1 MSDVELG
8 QPETAVASSGKN
20 EKDIGETTTTRPWQ
34 HAAYH
39 SIVSVLGVAGIVALP
54 YSMAYLGWTGGLVL
68 FATATATSFYSGQL
82 LVNCQDVTRH
92 STYSDLGDD
101 IMGDGW
107 SLRWVRPFQGI
118 VFATVVMATVIGMGQ
133 LMGAMDLEFDGTQ
146 NLSNSEWIAISGL
159 MLLIVSLPP
168 NVEESW
174 AVSFVGTVAT
184 LVAVVLLI
192 VGSGMSIGENADDV
206 SYGRPEGGRRDY
218 AIGVLESFGI
228 LAFVYGGHSVIPD
241 VHHSLGHQTAHE
253 SRSAM
258 TKAWRFSYCIIAPS
272 YLVVMCLA
280 YGAFGSSVSAFVIND
295 LRPFISSGVFWALY
309 LFSLVNFIAL
319 GAVYNQAA
327 FVYIEDLMTMVRLRR
342 GRGCCATSNELHDE
356 GEGSFAEPKVRK
368 GRHAKLAIRILY
380 VGFGTFVGIAIPF
393 FGDIA
398 ALSGAIGFTPCTFVY
413 PIWFYNRSQLGQ
425 KAPRWRRNLNWF
437 LMFLFTSLGIC
448 AAIGA
453 VYSIV
458 LNSSSYKFFG

>member
-1 MSDVELG
+1 MSDVERSKG
-8 QPETAVASSGKN
+8 
-20 EKDIGETTTTRPWQ
+20 EKDIERASTNVNTTRPWQ

-39 SIVSVLGVAGIVALP
+39 SIVSVLGVAGLVALP
-54 YSMAYLGWTGGLVL
+54 YSMAYLGWAGGLVL

-82 LVNCQDVTRH
+82 LINCQDAKRH

-118 VFATVVMATVIGMGQ
+118 VFATVVIGTVIGMGQ
-133 LMGAMDLEFDGTQ
+133 LMATMDQEYDGTQ
-146 NLSNSEWIAISGL
+146 DVSNSAWIAISGL
-159 MLLIVSLPP
+159 MLLIVSLAP
-168 NVEESW
+168 NVEKSW
-174 AVSFVGTVAT
+174 AVSLVGTVAT

-192 VGSGMSIGENADDV
+192 VGSGVAIGKNADDV
-206 SYGRPEGGRRDY
+206 SYGRPDGSSRDY

-228 LAFVYGGHSVIPD
+228 IAFVYGGHSVIPD
-241 VHHSLGHQTAHE
+241 VHHSLGHETARE

-272 YLVVMCLA
+272 YLVVLCLA
-280 YGAFGSSVSAFVIND
+280 YAAFGSSVSAFVINE
-295 LRPFISSGVFWALY
+295 LRPFISTGVFWALY
-309 LFSLVNFIAL
+309 VFSLVNFIAL
-319 GAVYNQAA
+319 AAVYNQAA
-327 FVYIEDLMTMVRLRR
+327 FVYIEDLIMLVGQ
-342 GRGCCATSNELHDE
+342 GRGCCVLSNEEHEE
-356 GEGSFAEPKVRK
+356 GLFAGAEGRK
-368 GRHAKLAIRILY
+368 HWHKKLAIRILY
-380 VGFGTFVGIAIPF
+380 VGLGTFVGIAIPF

-413 PIWFYNRSQLGQ
+413 PIWIYNKSHLGK

-458 LNSSSYKFFG
+458 LNSSNYKFFS

>member
-1 MSDVELG
+1 MTSSSDQRLPLKAAER
-8 QPETAVASSGKN
+8 TSKISSKQAQ
-20 EKDIGETTTTRPWQ
+20 TSTPTRPWQ

-39 SIVSVLGVAGIVALP
+39 SIVSVLGVAGLVALP
-54 YSMAYLGWTGGLVL
+54 YSMAYLGWAGGLIL

-82 LVNCQDVTRH
+82 LINCQDATRQ

-118 VFATVVMATVIGMGQ
+118 VFATVVIATVIGMGQ
-133 LMGAMDLEFDGTQ
+133 LMGTMDQEYDGTQ
-146 NLSNSEWIAISGL
+146 DVSNSAWIAISGL
-159 MLLIVSLPP
+159 MLLIVSLAP
-168 NVEESW
+168 NVEKSW
-174 AVSFVGTVAT
+174 TVSLVGTIAT

-192 VGSGMSIGENADDV
+192 VGSGVAIGKNADDV
-206 SYGRPEGGRRDY
+206 SYGRPDGSSRDY

-228 LAFVYGGHSVIPD
+228 VAFVYGGHSVIPD
-241 VHHSLGHQTAHE
+241 VHHSLGHETAHE

-258 TKAWRFSYCIIAPS
+258 TKAWRFSHCIIAPS
-272 YLVVMCLA
+272 YLIVLCLA
-280 YGAFGSSVSAFVIND
+280 YAAFGSSVSAFLIED
-295 LRPFISSGVFWALY
+295 LRPFISMGVFWALY

-327 FVYIEDLMTMVRLRR
+327 FVYIEDLIMLAGR
-342 GRGCCATSNELHDE
+342 GRGCCALSNEEHEE
-356 GEGSFAEPKVRK
+356 GLFAGPEGRK
-368 GRHAKLAIRILY
+368 HWHKKLAVRILY
-380 VGFGTFVGIAIPF
+380 VGLGTFVGIAIPF

-413 PIWFYNRSQLGQ
+413 PIWIYNRSDLGQ

-458 LNSSSYKFFG
+458 LNSSNYEFFS